1 MKHQI
6 RDPQLAN
13 RPWVEIVDRFEERY
27 KIVDWIWLNVI
38 DSNLNELYSYWAQY
52 KDRVFEHNE
61 RIVLINHELMYY
73 PDNSNISHSLYNLF
87 ATLQYFNIPSDFLV
101 FLVNYPADDEIGY
114 LTNLFNLPMPTII
127 NNEHWVDR
135 INPGITETPALN
147 IDNIKK
153 PFMCLNGRSRAHR
166 IDILCLLE
174 EYNLID
180 KGIVTYNFANELAPS
195 GCNAPPMIPDLP
207 NTFAK
212 TGLFYRTTIP
222 FSRDNSVYAKNQLMI
237 DAFSKHG
244 KKFIGQ
250 TKKHELATD
259 YEHFERF
266 ILESNIEFDRKQ
278 THSHFIQNSAV
289 FFVVESV
296 INYPHPYF
304 TEKTWKPI
312 MYSRPFII
320 ASTPHTLKKLRSLGF
335 KTFHEF
341 WDESY
346 DDVENTASRM
356 CHLVDTVKQISDI
369 PLPQLKEVIQEM
381 APILEHN
388 INVYREIF
396 SKTDLQ
402 KVLNQI

>member
-1 MKHQI
+1 MREHI

-13 RPWVEIVDRFEERY
+13 RPWAEIVDQFEEKY
-27 KIVDWIWLNVI
+27 KIVDWVWLNVI

-52 KDRVFEHNE
+52 KDKTFEHNE
-61 RIVLINHELMYY
+61 RIVILNHELMYY
-73 PDNSNISHSLYNLF
+73 PDNSNVSYSLYNLF
-87 ATLQYFNIPSDFLV
+87 ATLQHFDIPSDFLV
-101 FLVNYPADDEIGY
+101 FLVNYPANTEIEY
-114 LTNLFNLPMPTII
+114 LANLFNLPMPKII

-135 INPGITETPALN
+135 INPGITDVPALGV
-147 IDNIKK
+147 DNIKK
-153 PFMCLNGRSRAHR
+153 SFMCLNGRSRSHR
-166 IDILCLLE
+166 IDLLCLLE

-180 KGIVTYNFANELAPS
+180 KGIVTYNFANELEPS
-195 GCNAPPMIPDLP
+195 GCNAPPMVPNLPD
-207 NTFAK
+207 TFAD
-212 TGLFYRTTIP
+212 TGLFYRTTVP
-222 FSRDNSVYAKNQLMI
+222 FSRDNSVYTKNQSMI
-237 DAFSKHG
+237 TAFSKHS

-250 TKKHELATD
+250 TKRHPLASD
-259 YEHFERF
+259 YENFERF

-278 THSHFIQNSAV
+278 THSHFIQNAAV
-289 FFVVESV
+289 FFVTESV
-296 INYPHPYF
+296 ISYPHPYF

-320 ASTPHTLKKLRSLGF
+320 ASTPHTLKKLHNLGF
-335 KTFHEF
+335 KTFHDF
-341 WDESY
+341 WDEGY

-356 CHLVDTVKQISDI
+356 CHLVDTIKQIADI
-369 PLPQLKEVIQEM
+369 PLSQLKEVVQEM